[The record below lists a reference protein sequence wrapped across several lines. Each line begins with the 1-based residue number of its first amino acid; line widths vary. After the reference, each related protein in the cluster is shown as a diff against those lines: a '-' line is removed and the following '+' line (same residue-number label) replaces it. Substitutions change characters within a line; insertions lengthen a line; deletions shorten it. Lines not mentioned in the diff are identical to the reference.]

1 MTTETF
7 RAAAH
12 DRHSKGRELA
22 AQLLAHQNRDDPE
35 GAFRMALFALM
46 KAVRGRVDCEGVML
60 NVLVDFGSDREPP
73 QADQPA
79 RGGEVGKGNAGG
91 RRGRSRGTCP
101 RGGQASLFERRSAR
115 APIKRLSS
123 LLLPHREPPW
133 PTLRPTKSSYSSP
146 RGVAAASPSCS
157 PWRPQTIRSGPIT
170 RPRVGKVNG
179 SLKCGRRPAAAPAR
193 TCAGC
198 TTA

>member
-60 NVLVDFGSDREPP
+60 NVLVDSEVTENLHKRISLLGAEKWEREMREEEEDEAEERALAAARQAPRAEISTS
-73 QADQPA
+73 ADQ
-79 RGGEVGKGNAGG
+79 
-91 RRGRSRGTCP
+91 
-101 RGGQASLFERRSAR
+101 
-115 APIKRLSS
+115 APK
-123 LLLPHREPPW
+123 
-133 PTLRPTKSSYSSP
+133 
-146 RGVAAASPSCS
+146 
-157 PWRPQTIRSGPIT
+157 
-170 RPRVGKVNG
+170 
-179 SLKCGRRPAAAPAR
+179 
-193 TCAGC
+193 
-198 TTA
+198 